1 MEKIY
6 KGEIQRL
13 FPILEAIK
21 EGKTIQWNDMG
32 VWCDIDGDDE
42 GFVLDTLIGKPDG
55 YRIKPGSTYRP
66 FKDAIECWTE
76 MRKHKPFSILKDKKD
91 GHRIQILSISDGI
104 NSISSS
110 PDSNLC
116 YNFKYRMESC
126 TFDDGAPFSVKV
138 EE

>member
-6 KGEIQRL
+6 TGEIQRL

-32 VWCDIDGDDE
+32 VWCDIDGDYE

-55 YRIKPGSTYRP
+55 YRIKPESKYRP
-66 FKDAIECWTE
+66 FKDAEECWNE
-76 MRKHKPFSILKDKKD
+76 MQKHQPFGWVKDRNGSKFVIENVDSRGFVEVYDEGTCNFNEVFENRTFAD
-91 GHRIQILSISDGI
+91 GL
-104 NSISSS
+104 
-110 PDSNLC
+110 
-116 YNFKYRMESC
+116 
-126 TFDDGAPFSVKV
+126 PFGVKV